1 MKLGTMAAGFGPQ
14 IRIDI
19 ERIKEAEALGYDSVW
34 TAEAWGSDA
43 ITPLAWIAAQ
53 TTKIKLGTAIMQMQA
68 RTPAMCAM
76 QAMTVDQLSNGRII
90 VGLGPSG
97 PQVIEGWHGLAFGK
111 PLKRTREYIAIMRQ
125 IFAREKPVEFQ
136 GEYYQMPYKGAGSTG
151 FGKPLRSILHGRTDI
166 PIYTA
171 TISPKG
177 VETAAEIADGF
188 IPVWTTP
195 KGLETFVPHLEA
207 GFRKAGG
214 GKGWKNFDVAVS
226 LNVAVNKDVQAAR
239 DALKPGIALYV
250 GGMGARGKNFYTD
263 HVSRQGWADAAH
275 QIQDLYLGGKRQ
287 EAVAAVPD
295 ALVDELSLVGPRERI
310 IERAAAWKKS
320 KANTLLIG
328 GDANACRVAAE
339 AFL

>member
-53 TTKIKLGTAIMQMQA
+53 TTKIKLGTAIMQMPA

-97 PQVIEGWHGLAFGK
+97 PQVIEGWHGVAFGK

-188 IPVWTTP
+188 IPVWTTA

-214 GKGWKNFDVAVS
+214 AKGWKNFDVAVS

-263 HVSRQGWADAAH
+263 HVSRQGWADVAH

-310 IERAAAWKKS
+310 IERAAAWKAS
-320 KANTLLIG
+320 KATTLLIG

>member
-19 ERIKEAEALGYDSVW
+19 DRIQEAEALGYDSVW

-43 ITPLAWIAAQ
+43 ITPLAWIAAK
-53 TTKIKLGTAIMQMQA
+53 TSKIKLGTAIMQMPA

-76 QAMTVDQLSNGRII
+76 EVMTVDQLSGGRMI

-97 PQVIEGWHGLAFGK
+97 PQVVEGWHGVAYGK

-125 IFAREKPVEFQ
+125 IFQREKPVEFQ
-136 GEYYQMPYKGAGSTG
+136 GEYYQMPYKGPGASGL
-151 FGKPLRSILHGRTDI
+151 GKPLRSILHGRTDI

-177 VETAAEIADGF
+177 VETAAEVANGF

-195 KGLETFVPHLEA
+195 KGLETFVPHMEA

-214 GKGWKNFDVAVS
+214 GKGFGNFEIAVS
-226 LNVAVNKDVQAAR
+226 LNVVVNNDLKAAR
-239 DALKPGIALYV
+239 DSLKPGIALYV
-250 GGMGARGKNFYTD
+250 GGMGARDKNFYTQ
-263 HVSRQGWADAAH
+263 HVSRQGWADDAH
-275 QIQDLYLGGKRQ
+275 KIQDLFLGGKRQ

-295 ALVDELSLVGPRERI
+295 ALVDELSLVGPKERI
-310 IERAAAWKKS
+310 RERAAAWKAS
-320 KANTLLIG
+320 KATTLLIG
-328 GDANACRVAAE
+328 GDANAIRAAAE